1 MRLQLAALIATSII
15 AIVAAV
21 FAIWPVVGEAPWE
34 DDTPPV
40 AVEDNTQLC
49 EGALRLRETAV
60 QALAEASGA
69 RLSIRQEIE
78 GQLRQ
83 AEREIDRYC

>member
-1 MRLQLAALIATSII
+1 MARRRRTLKLTHYRLRLQRVSLNYMVDIELDIR
-15 AIVAAV
+15 
-21 FAIWPVVGEAPWE
+21 FVVPSDHHREHPQW
-34 DDTPPV
+34 
-40 AVEDNTQLC
+40 
-49 EGALRLRETAV
+49 LRLRETAV

-69 RLSIRQEIE
+69 RLSIRPEIE